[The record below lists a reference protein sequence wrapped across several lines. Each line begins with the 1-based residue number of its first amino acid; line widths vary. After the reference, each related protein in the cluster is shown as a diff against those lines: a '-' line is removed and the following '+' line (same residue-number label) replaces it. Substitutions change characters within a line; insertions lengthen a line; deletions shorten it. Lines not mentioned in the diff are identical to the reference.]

1 MGRVTG
7 KVAMVTG
14 AASGLGE
21 AVTVLLA
28 KEGARVAVAV
38 IADTQGQ
45 LVVDAIRQAGGGALY
60 VHLDVSQEAE
70 WQAAMYC
77 AHEKLPIRVNS
88 VHPGTCVTPLVKTY
102 YDSQPPEVLQ
112 A

>member
-1 MGRVTG
+1 VISINLDGTFLGTKYAIGTMKAPSEPGSIFNISSKSSMVGQPTTAAYCASKGGVTSLT
-7 KVAMVTG
+7 KA
-14 AASGLGE
+14 
-21 AVTVLLA
+21 
-28 KEGARVAVAV
+28 
-38 IADTQGQ
+38 
-45 LVVDAIRQAGGGALY
+45 
-60 VHLDVSQEAE
+60 
-70 WQAAMYC
+70 AAMYC